1 LFWRVVEIDGDC
13 AASTVALQT
22 RIRHGCPARDITS
35 RGRVG
40 SHITAI
46 MRDIPGTGGSTAIAL
61 TGLRKRFA
69 SGGTVALDDVSL
81 EVRAGEIFGIVGR
94 SGAGKSTLI
103 RTVNLLERPDAGG
116 ISVLGQ
122 DMLALDDAGL
132 RAARRGIGMVF
143 QHFNL
148 HTRRT
153 VAENVAFP
161 LEIAGLS
168 SAGRRARVNEILP
181 LVGLEGKRDAYPAQ
195 LSGGQKQ
202 RVGIARALAS
212 RPGILLCDEATSALD
227 PETTQ
232 EILSLIRGLRDRLD
246 LTVLLITHEMGVVK
260 AICDRVAVMEAG
272 RIIEQG
278 RVFEVFTRPE
288 QATTRH
294 FVSEVVGHSVPAA
307 TLARLP
313 EPGPGEVRQLAQV
326 IFAGPNSTRAV
337 VSEASRDFGIDINI
351 VSGRIDE
358 IAGEPFGVMA
368 LAAYGPEAKVQ
379 AALQWMRGLGLT
391 VQEIAL

>member
-1 LFWRVVEIDGDC
+1 
-13 AASTVALQT
+13 
-22 RIRHGCPARDITS
+22 
-35 RGRVG
+35 
-40 SHITAI
+40 
-46 MRDIPGTGGSTAIAL
+46 MTAIAL
-61 TGLRKRFA
+61 AGLRKRFA
-69 SGGTVALDDVSL
+69 KGGTLALDDVSL

-122 DMLALDDAGL
+122 DMLTLDDAGL
-132 RAARRGIGMVF
+132 RTARRGIGMVF

-148 HTRRT
+148 HSRRT
-153 VAENVAFP
+153 VAGNVAFP
-161 LEIAGLS
+161 LEVAGLS
-168 SAGRRARVNEILP
+168 AAERRARVDEILP
-181 LVGLEGKRDAYPAQ
+181 LVGLEDKRDAYPAQ

-227 PETTQ
+227 PETTR
-232 EILSLIRGLRDRLD
+232 EILALIRGLRDRLD

-278 RVFEVFTRPE
+278 RVFDVFTRPE

-294 FVSEVVGHSVPAA
+294 FVSEVVGHSVPEA

-313 EPGPGEVRQLAQV
+313 EPGAGEVRQLAQV

-368 LAAYGPEAKVQ
+368 LAAYGPEEKVR
-379 AALQWMRGLGLT
+379 AALAWMRGLGLT
-391 VQEIAL
+391 VQELQA